1 MRHRVVITFA
11 LAAALL
17 SCAGC
22 IVTTSTYD
30 AKVREADALRDA
42 YASSNR
48 EAARLAR
55 EVEALSSQVAGQE
68 AVIEGL
74 SSRAKACEETTPRSA
89 AK

>member
-1 MRHRVVITFA
+1 LLRRVVIPFA
-11 LAAALL
+11 AVAALL

-30 AKVREADALRDA
+30 AKVREVDALRDA

-48 EAARLAR
+48 ETSRLTG
-55 EVEALSSQVAGQE
+55 EVEALSKLVDGQK
-68 AVIEGL
+68 AIIEGL
-74 SSRAKACEETTPRSA
+74 STRAKTCEDDGARSA